1 MKIPDKMYDVLKWI
15 ALIALD
21 AIGVC
26 YKTLA
31 MIWGWPFGEE
41 VLSTCAALS
50 VLIGAL
56 IGVSTAQYYK
66 DLGDA
71 PIGAHEQIPVPTD
84 PTIKD
89 K

>member
-1 MKIPDKMYDVLKWI
+1 MILPDKVYDVLKWI

-21 AIGVC
+21 AVGVC

-31 MIWGWPFGEE
+31 LIWGWPFGEE

-56 IGVSTAQYYK
+56 IGVSTAQFYK
-66 DLGDA
+66 DHNLPGV
-71 PIGAHEQIPVPTD
+71 HEIPVPTD

-89 K
+89 E